1 MKVLHTVTE
10 GNQAFDESINRV
22 EFVQYDKVVVKMS
35 WLFFVKEL
43 ELMCYSENCEI
54 FVSSKTRKLLSN
66 VSIILAFGKKHV
78 KQHIRHRNLQ

>member
-1 MKVLHTVTE
+1 VKVLHTVTE

-43 ELMCYSENCEI
+43 E
-54 FVSSKTRKLLSN
+54 
-66 VSIILAFGKKHV
+66 
-78 KQHIRHRNLQ
+78 